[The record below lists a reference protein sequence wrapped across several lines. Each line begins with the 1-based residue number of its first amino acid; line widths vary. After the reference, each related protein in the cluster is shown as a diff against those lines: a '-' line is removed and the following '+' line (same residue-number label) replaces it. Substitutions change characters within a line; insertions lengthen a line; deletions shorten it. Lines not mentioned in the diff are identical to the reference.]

1 MKKIHNSFRNNW
13 SWYRQWHNFKYSTH
27 IHFILL
33 FGLIFAIS
41 GIYVLKLDF
50 VSQKKDS
57 NIVASSGNN
66 TLTTQANWE
75 AGALVN
81 ADTFTYLGN
90 IVIDNIMSFLI
101 PQSSYIINTSTN
113 SEQANNVKDGSTETA
128 WSANI
133 TDSTYQTVKV
143 DLGANT
149 LINKIRINAWV
160 SNFDSLVWV
169 GEHIGINYSVNDI
182 SYTDYTTCSVAD
194 GVGGIANGWN
204 ECNETTDNDGRYIEF
219 SFSCTPPNCNGIP
232 PSYDLSVKEIE
243 IYIRGSATDTPSATH
258 TSSPTQIGDVSSDPG
273 RYVVE
278 YNGFD
283 TTETEPANTAIDY
296 RFQLVNSSGVSTDGW
311 TAWALGDVADLATT
325 YPSQLTLSQTKI
337 DAGETYLQVQSRL
350 TTTDGV
356 STPTLSDYTASYH
369 TNKAPNTPTPQ

>member
-1 MKKIHNSFRNNW
+1 MGLKKIHNYFRNNW
-13 SWYRQWHNFKYSTH
+13 LWYHKWHNFKHSTVSHFLFMVGFIFVLLFIFILKSGLFSSEQELKTNASDNQSTLTAQADWQTGVNDGTDLTTSPADIKILAEGDKLDLLTIYNNDNNTIIATTNSVNRSLAIDNNLGTFWNVTTPYGERNSWVIDLTSSHTFAFLTLTATANETNSDNSGGPFVIQYSLDNVVHHSLCNTYAGTGPLSIVNSSTH
-27 IHFILL
+27 DECTGTHPF
-33 FGLIFAIS
+33 
-41 GIYVLKLDF
+41 
-50 VSQKKDS
+50 
-57 NIVASSGNN
+57 
-66 TLTTQANWE
+66 E
-75 AGALVN
+75 A
-81 ADTFTYLGN
+81 
-90 IVIDNIMSFLI
+90 
-101 PQSSYIINTSTN
+101 
-113 SEQANNVKDGSTETA
+113 
-128 WSANI
+128 
-133 TDSTYQTVKV
+133 
-143 DLGANT
+143 
-149 LINKIRINAWV
+149 
-160 SNFDSLVWV
+160 
-169 GEHIGINYSVNDI
+169 
-182 SYTDYTTCSVAD
+182 
-194 GVGGIANGWN
+194 
-204 ECNETTDNDGRYIEF
+204 RYIEL
-219 SFSCTPPNCNGIP
+219 
-232 PSYDLSVKEIE
+232 LSVVDEPNLMDIDIFDLGLYE
-243 IYIRGSATDTPSATH
+243 ARMSATH

>member
-33 FGLIFAIS
+33 FGLIFVIS

-66 TLTTQANWE
+66 TLTTQANWQ
-75 AGALVN
+75 AGINDNTDLTTSLGGVLAETSETLISYTGATVTASEN
-81 ADTFTYLGN
+81 ESTKLNFIDGNEPVTYTDNSGLGN
-90 IVIDNIMSFLI
+90 
-101 PQSSYIINTSTN
+101 
-113 SEQANNVKDGSTETA
+113 
-128 WSANI
+128 WW
-133 TDSTYQTVKV
+133 KV
-143 DLGANT
+143 DLGS
-149 LINKIRINAWV
+149 NKNLSRFASSTESGVMAIVNYYYSTDDIA
-160 SNFDSLVWV
+160 
-169 GEHIGINYSVNDI
+169 YSVLTPGN
-182 SYTDYTTCSVAD
+182 CSLSLTYPVCEWAGTPVQARYFKFVGSGDD
-194 GVGGIANGWN
+194 GDPKVDDEGAQLYELFLYEIA
-204 ECNETTDNDGRYIEF
+204 
-219 SFSCTPPNCNGIP
+219 
-232 PSYDLSVKEIE
+232 
-243 IYIRGSATDTPSATH
+243 SATH